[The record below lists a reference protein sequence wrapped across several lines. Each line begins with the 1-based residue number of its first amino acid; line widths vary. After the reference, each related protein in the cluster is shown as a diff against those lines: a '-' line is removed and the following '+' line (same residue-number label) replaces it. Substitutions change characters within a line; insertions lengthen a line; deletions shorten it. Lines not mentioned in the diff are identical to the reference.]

1 MEAEII
7 FAFKESPEG
16 GYEAQAIGHSIFTQ
30 ADTMEELEANVK
42 DAVACH
48 FGEKKILP
56 TVRLV
61 KVLPSAF
68 RFGSAKG
75 DFTAWH
81 VYRVEWRAT
90 FVRMYLD
97 GTIIFDSSTSTTPLT
112 IPSTP
117 MHLTIQE
124 DKGPGGSIPSPNAQ
138 TPVPV
143 ILHVDWVSYDP

>member
-75 DFTAWH
+75 DFTVPDDFNDPDPEIEAL
-81 VYRVEWRAT
+81 
-90 FVRMYLD
+90 FNN
-97 GTIIFDSSTSTTPLT
+97 GPLF
-112 IPSTP
+112 P
-117 MHLTIQE
+117 E
-124 DKGPGGSIPSPNAQ
+124 
-138 TPVPV
+138 
-143 ILHVDWVSYDP
+143 